1 MEPSGPAPLHG
12 VVGASRVPSMVGSL
26 APTGCT
32 SAHAFVIEPSGG
44 EEEEEEEDHYI
55 MAVTGPVVA
64 PVIRQTT
71 QISIGPRGR
80 PQGPLVQRIAT
91 TPPTSLTPSL
101 AAPPSPPALPSSEAG
116 PSDPGMSSDLK
127 SLCGNRLLRRFA
139 HFPASSDKGQALGS
153 WDLMAGPSR

>member
-1 MEPSGPAPLHG
+1 MGLSGP
-12 VVGASRVPSMVGSL
+12 VVCHPWLGALPQ
-26 APTGCT
+26 PGCT

-101 AAPPSPPALPSSEAG
+101 ATPPSPSALPSSEAG